1 MDSVDEK
8 IIKILQS
15 DSRLSARAI
24 AKKMNIAP
32 STVLSRIKKL
42 EEKKI
47 IRDYTITLDYAN
59 LGYDVPVIIDVKV
72 SKGKLF
78 EVENE
83 IAKSKNV
90 IAVYD
95 VTGDFDVVVL
105 AIFKTRKGLDQ
116 FIKKLQAYKYVERT
130 NTKLILNTIKDSST
144 IKI

>member
-1 MDSVDEK
+1 M
-8 IIKILQS
+8 
-15 DSRLSARAI
+15 
-24 AKKMNIAP
+24 
-32 STVLSRIKKL
+32 
-42 EEKKI
+42 
-47 IRDYTITLDYAN
+47 
-59 LGYDVPVIIDVKV
+59 
-72 SKGKLF
+72 F

>member
-8 IIKILQS
+8 IIKILQL

-95 VTGDFDVVVL
+95 ITGDFDVVVL
-105 AIFKTRKGLDQ
+105 AIFKNRKGLDQ

>member
-42 EEKKI
+42 EERKI

-83 IAKSKNV
+83 IAKSRNV